1 MMTITQNDHTFE
13 ISLKASDIAL
23 LHTIIKEVG
32 RKVSETVHEDKISY
46 DMCIATLKHWEDMLS
61 THDKSS
67 VKGVNDNIVTES
79 LS

>member
-1 MMTITQNDHTFE
+1 MMTITQKDHTFE

-32 RKVSETVHEDKISY
+32 RKVSETEHEDKISY
-46 DMCIATLKHWEDMLS
+46 DMCTATLKHWENILS
-61 THDKSS
+61 AYDQSFC
-67 VKGVNDNIVTES
+67 KGVNDNIVTES